1 MQTAPLTAQ
10 THEEEEV
17 VVVKNIELV
26 VRVAQAMAEL
36 RRAKRSKESQGEA
49 IEETHAR
56 DVARHEATHEAR
68 SAQHRPGM
76 IAHLA

>member
-1 MQTAPLTAQ
+1 MQTAPLTPHTTEAIV
-10 THEEEEV
+10 T
-17 VVVKNIELV
+17 KNIELIIK
-26 VRVAQAMAEL
+26 VAQAMVDL

-76 IAHLA
+76 TVHLA